1 MSRWTRDKDP
11 QAVTEAQKYE
21 RPVPSRDYILQLLS
35 EAESPLL
42 PEAIIRGFGLTE
54 EEDHIAVQRRL
65 SAMERDG
72 QLLRNRSGA
81 YGIVDK
87 MGLIKGTV
95 QGHREGFGFL
105 IPEDGSDDLYLSPR
119 QMRKVFE
126 GDKVLVCMVS
136 IDRRGR
142 REGSIVEIL
151 ERNTHSLVGRY
162 FEEGGVG
169 FIDPENKR
177 ITHRILITHD
187 NRGNACSGQWVMVE
201 VIAQPEMRQQAQ
213 ARVVEVL
220 GDHLAPGMEI
230 DVAIRAHQLPFQFPE
245 EVLTEAQS
253 FSTQVQEAD
262 KKNRVDLRSLPL
274 VTIDGEDAKDF
285 DDAVYCE
292 PRKSGGWKLIVAI
305 ADVSHYVTPGNA
317 MDSEA
322 KIRGNS
328 VYFPGHVI
336 PMLPENLSNGLC
348 SLNANVDRLCMVCE
362 MHISAKGKMTRHV
375 FYEGVMCSQAR
386 LTYTDVGAYIAAI
399 EKGTKQTA
407 FGKQYPHLVK
417 PLNHLYEVYT
427 ALRHARAERGAIDFD
442 TVETKIVFGDN
453 RKIKNIVP
461 VVRNEAHRLIEECM
475 LCANVAA
482 AKVLNEHELPVLYRN
497 HDNPKPEK
505 LLNLITLLGGLG
517 LSLKGGTKAT
527 PKDYQAIM
535 VQIADRPDRHF
546 LQTVL
551 LRSMNQAK
559 YSPNLL
565 GHFGLNYPAYAHFTS
580 PIRRYPDLLLHRAL
594 RYLIRSSTE
603 SAHVLRVTGAK
614 KIARK
619 GWLPQAPKEWVELG
633 EGCSI
638 TERRADEATRDAVNW
653 LKCEFMLDRI
663 GEVYDGVISSVTSF
677 GLFVELKDIFV
688 EGLVHVSSLVG
699 DYYRFDPVRHRLSGE
714 RSGVSYRL
722 ADPVQ
727 VRVMRVNLDDRKID
741 FELLADAPKTAGKK
755 PSKKAADK
763 AKGKSAPKS
772 RKPVESKSTDKPK
785 TKRRRS

>member
-1 MSRWTRDKDP
+1 MSRWSKDKDP

-21 RPVPSRDYILQLLS
+21 RPVPSRDYILQLLT
-35 EAESPLL
+35 EAKSPLL

-54 EEDHIAVQRRL
+54 EEDHIALQRRL

-105 IPEDGSDDLYLSPR
+105 IPEDGSDDLYLSSR

-136 IDRRGR
+136 VDRRGR
-142 REGSIVEIL
+142 REGSIVEVL
-151 ERNTHSLVGRY
+151 ERSTHSLVGRY

-177 ITHRILITHD
+177 ITHRLLITHE
-187 NRGNACSGQWVMVE
+187 NRGQAHSGQWVVVE
-201 VIAQPEMRQQAQ
+201 VIAQPEMRQQPQ

-230 DVAIRAHQLPFQFPE
+230 DVAIRAHQLPYEWPAD
-245 EVLTEAQS
+245 VIAEAQG
-253 FSTQVQEAD
+253 FSTEVQEID
-262 KKNRVDLRSLPL
+262 KEHRVDLRTLPL

-305 ADVSHYVTPGNA
+305 ADVSHYVVAGNA
-317 MDSEA
+317 MDQEA
-322 KIRGNS
+322 RLRGNS
-328 VYFPGHVI
+328 VYFPGYVI

-348 SLNANVDRLCMVCE
+348 SLNPNVDRLCMVCE

-375 FYEGVMCSQAR
+375 FYEAVMCSQAR
-386 LTYTDVGAYIAAI
+386 LTYTQVGAYITAL

-407 FGKQYPHLVK
+407 FSKQYPHLVQ
-417 PLNHLYEVYT
+417 PLNHLYQVYG
-427 ALRHARAERGAIDFD
+427 ALRQARAERGAIDFD

-461 VVRNEAHRLIEECM
+461 VIRNEAHRLIEECM

-497 HDNPKPEK
+497 HENPKPEK
-505 LLNLITLLGGLG
+505 MVNLIALLGGLG
-517 LSLKGGTKAT
+517 LSLKGGSKAT

-535 VQIADRPDRHF
+535 VKIADRPDRHF

-551 LRSMNQAK
+551 LRSMNQAR

-594 RYLIRSSTE
+594 RYLIRSQTVS
-603 SAHVLRVTGAK
+603 SHVLRVAGAK
-614 KIARK
+614 RLVKK
-619 GWLPQAPKEWVELG
+619 TWLPYAPQQWVEFG
-633 EGCSI
+633 EVCSQ

-677 GLFVELKDIFV
+677 GLFIELKDIFV
-688 EGLVHVSSLVG
+688 EGLVHVSSLLG

-727 VRVMRVNLDDRKID
+727 VRVVRVDLDDRKID
-741 FELLADAPKTAGKK
+741 FELLQAVPKVAGKK
-755 PSKKAADK
+755 SPSKKLLE
-763 AKGKSAPKS
+763 KSKEKS
-772 RKPVESKSTDKPK
+772 VRKNKKPAGLKS
-785 TKRRRS
+785 KRRRS